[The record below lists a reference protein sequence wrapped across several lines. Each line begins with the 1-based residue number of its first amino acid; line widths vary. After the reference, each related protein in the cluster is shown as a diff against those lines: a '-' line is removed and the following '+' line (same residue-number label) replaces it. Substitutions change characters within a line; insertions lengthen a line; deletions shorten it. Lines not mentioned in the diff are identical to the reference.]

1 MDLLKAILM
10 ILLVLVGIT
19 VACGLFSSVLFFLLG
34 LIFGEDKKDD
44 NPVIEAGAKV
54 RSLISDKIGERRQNE
69 FTFFKTARETVIDEK
84 IIYLLSNGKDGG
96 ILKDVYYEACSKY
109 CEEHGGVSGDPI
121 SQCLVYY
128 AGRNY
133 NVIFAR
139 YGDDVMVSI
148 RKWVL

>member
-10 ILLVLVGIT
+10 LLLVLVCIWI
-19 VACGLFSSVLFFLLG
+19 VCALIVSVLLFLQG
-34 LIFGEDKKDD
+34 VIFGEDKKDD

-54 RSLISDKIGERRQNE
+54 RSLISDKTGVRRQNE
-69 FTFFKTARETVIDEK
+69 FTCFKTSRETVIDEK

-121 SQCLVYY
+121 SQCWVHY

-148 RKWVL
+148 RK